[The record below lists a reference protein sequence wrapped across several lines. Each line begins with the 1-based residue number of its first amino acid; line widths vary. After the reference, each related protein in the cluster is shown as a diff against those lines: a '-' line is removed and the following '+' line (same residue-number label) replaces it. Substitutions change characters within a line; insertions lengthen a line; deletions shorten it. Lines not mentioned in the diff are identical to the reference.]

1 MRGELRNSTRLV
13 LTLAGSSPLARG
25 TQHPGLCRYRRDR
38 FIPACAGNSARP
50 AALEALQPVHPRLR
64 GELKL
69 LIIHGYM
76 LLGSSPLARG
86 TLFLYIKFFIN
97 RRFIPACAGNSDL
110 QGPRNIVSPVHPRLR
125 GELVAGHF
133 SSNKKAGSSPLARG
147 THPRR
152 FQGHLLRRFIP
163 ACAGNSI
170 FLITLS
176 ISFRVHPRLRGELG
190 GRHTHRTF
198 GSGSSPLA
206 RGTHLNKA

>member
-1 MRGELRNSTRLV
+1 MRGELNI
-13 LTLAGSSPLARG
+13 LAYAVTDG
-25 TQHPGLCRYRRDR
+25 
-38 FIPACAGNSARP
+38 I
-50 AALEALQPVHPRLR
+50 
-64 GELKL
+64 
-69 LIIHGYM
+69 
-76 LLGSSPLARG
+76 GSSPLARG
-86 TLFLYIKFFIN
+86 TLHGQPHW
-97 RRFIPACAGNSDL
+97 RRSSRFIPACAGNSDL

-206 RGTHLNKA
+206 RGTRIVAVVKGAVFRFIPACAGNSLKQGIDHFSNFSKDFQLRK